1 MNLTGIVCK
10 FESEC
15 LRNSSSML
23 QLWQVGLPNLS
34 DILWPQ
40 WSLAL
45 VIFPSSKASA
55 RRQLRGCT
63 SKRMLQKI
71 WMDLFLLTT
80 YSDQWLQLF
89 RKHQRNKWWPSALRR
104 RIFFYARS
112 SALGCLTRLEA
123 RSASEDVKPPKPT
136 GGHKL
141 HKPCWSQRLDN
152 FWIRSDLNEP
162 KPSSL
167 KHLDIISQQLRVRCS
182 FCS

>member
-1 MNLTGIVCK
+1 MKWWIQVPLLLIDFFGLLTFMDEFDRNCMQVRKRVPTK
-10 FESEC
+10 FFEH
-15 LRNSSSML
+15 
-23 QLWQVGLPNLS
+23 VGALAGGSPKS
-34 DILWPQ
+34 LWPQ

-141 HKPCWSQRLDN
+141 HKPW
-152 FWIRSDLNEP
+152 P
-162 KPSSL
+162 
-167 KHLDIISQQLRVRCS
+167 
-182 FCS
+182 